1 VTTSLYW
8 AFPKDWWGIGDRR
21 MTRIVPFTQASVR
34 RAIAAA
40 QKAGLLVTAI
50 RPDGT
55 VLMAKICPQPE
66 KAIDPESE
74 VVL

>member
-1 VTTSLYW
+1 
-8 AFPKDWWGIGDRR
+8 
-21 MTRIVPFTQASVR
+21 MTRAVPFTQASVR

-40 QKAGLLVTAI
+40 QKAGLQVTAI

-55 VLMAKICPQPE
+55 ILVTKICPQPE

-74 VVL
+74 LVL

>member
-1 VTTSLYW
+1 
-8 AFPKDWWGIGDRR
+8 
-21 MTRIVPFTQASVR
+21 MTRVVPFTQASVR

-40 QKAGLLVTAI
+40 QRAGLEVTGI

-55 VLMAKICPQPE
+55 VIVTKNSPQPE
-66 KAIDPESE
+66 KSIDPDSE

>member
-1 VTTSLYW
+1 
-8 AFPKDWWGIGDRR
+8 
-21 MTRIVPFTQASVR
+21 MTRVVPFTQASVR

-40 QKAGLLVTAI
+40 QKAGLEVTGI

-55 VLMAKICPQPE
+55 ILVTKISPQPE
-66 KAIDPESE
+66 KPIDPDSE

>member
-1 VTTSLYW
+1 
-8 AFPKDWWGIGDRR
+8 
-21 MTRIVPFTQASVR
+21 MTRAVTFTQAALR

-40 QKAGLLVTAI
+40 EKAGLQVTAI

-55 VLMAKICPQPE
+55 VLVAKPSSPQPD
-66 KAIDPESE
+66 KPIDPESQ